1 MTVEAKK
8 ESPRQPLPFPVRG
21 FSGAWGGAMKRK
33 INLGKKTMS
42 SVEIQV
48 TSILETIHKS
58 DITLESI
65 EPVRYVQGV
74 FFRVHYHTTHEPENQ
89 RCQYFAHQKT
99 RDCCDVWLE
108 SPGQN
113 AA

>member
-21 FSGAWGGAMKRK
+21 FSGAWGGAMKSK
-33 INLGKKTMS
+33 INVGKKTMS
-42 SVEIQV
+42 SVVIQV
-48 TSILETIHKS
+48 TAILQSNHKS

-65 EPVRYVQGV
+65 KPVRYDHGIY
-74 FFRVHYHTTHEPENQ
+74 FRVSYRTADEPEKSQSRYFGHQ
-89 RCQYFAHQKT
+89 RFW
-99 RDCCDVWLE
+99 DCCDVWLE
-108 SPGQN
+108 SPSQN